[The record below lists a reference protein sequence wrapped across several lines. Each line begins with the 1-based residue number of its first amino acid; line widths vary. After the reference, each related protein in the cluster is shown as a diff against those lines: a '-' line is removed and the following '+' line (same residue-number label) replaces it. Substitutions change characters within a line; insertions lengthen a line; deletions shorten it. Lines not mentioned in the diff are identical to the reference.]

1 MCFMVNWLTLIENV
15 KSMRNTNDDEEYK
28 EENLQHQDGNE
39 SVINKTKED
48 KVSIK
53 RLMSM
58 NLK

>member
-1 MCFMVNWLTLIENV
+1 M
-15 KSMRNTNDDEEYK
+15 KNTNYDDEYK
-28 EENLQHQDGNE
+28 EENYKHQDGNE